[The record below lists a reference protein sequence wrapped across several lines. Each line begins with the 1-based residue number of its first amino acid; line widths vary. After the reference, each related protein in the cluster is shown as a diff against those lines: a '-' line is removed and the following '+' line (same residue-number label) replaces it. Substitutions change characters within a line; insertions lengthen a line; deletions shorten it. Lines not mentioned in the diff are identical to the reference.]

1 LIITKLNLSFLIL
14 NTVLFDPGLRLPC
27 RKRTSR
33 GLIMGKAMIGVG
45 TGPAADDGAAL
56 LPLSALRSAPVTPTA
71 APTAGGG
78 AGGGGGDGGGGGVMV
93 YR

>member
-1 LIITKLNLSFLIL
+1 
-14 NTVLFDPGLRLPC
+14 
-27 RKRTSR
+27 
-33 GLIMGKAMIGVG
+33 MIGVG